1 MVPALKI
8 SLKQVAFIVCSSS
21 VGTIGFYMGIASSW
35 AFPVPFGL
43 VLICSPFVMML
54 GFFFIVS
61 LGRDRFEKNPVLV
74 RQLQQQISIIVGQ
87 CIIVGQAS
95 LCMVYP
101 GFGAIYNALPST
113 YQPIFTFLL
122 PVLKIILSNSAAY
135 VARDAVENLPGIT
148 LMSVKDFNALYV
160 AKCMQNSGSR
170 MTYVVI
176 LAFDMFESVMV
187 YRDI

>member
-21 VGTIGFYMGIASSW
+21 VGTIGFYIGIASSW

-87 CIIVGQAS
+87 AS

-113 YQPIFTFLL
+113 YQPIFTLLL

-135 VARDAVENLPGIT
+135 AARDAVENLPGIT